1 MTVTLETIKQDPEVQ
16 CYIKLAN
23 QYLNQMGFTEH
34 GFRHVNLVAEKAR
47 AILTSLRYPAREA
60 ELGAIAGYLHDLGNV
75 ICRSDHNQTGAILA
89 FHLLN
94 KLGMD
99 PGEIGMIIAAIGN
112 HDEGEGQMVNSLSA
126 ALVLADKTDVHRERV
141 RNQDFATFD
150 IHDRVNYAVESS
162 SLEIDGENRV
172 FTLVL
177 EIDQRIV
184 PVIEYFEIFMS
195 RMLMCRR
202 AANFLDSTFSI
213 VINGAKLL

>member
-1 MTVTLETIKQDPEVQ
+1 
-16 CYIKLAN
+16 
-23 QYLNQMGFTEH
+23 
-34 GFRHVNLVAEKAR
+34 
-47 AILTSLRYPAREA
+47 
-60 ELGAIAGYLHDLGNV
+60 
-75 ICRSDHNQTGAILA
+75 
-89 FHLLN
+89 
-94 KLGMD
+94 
-99 PGEIGMIIAAIGN
+99 
-112 HDEGEGQMVNSLSA
+112 MVNSLSA